1 MSADAGSNI
10 RERTMK
16 QHILVIDDEPDIRET
31 VRDILE
37 DEGYLVSVAENAE
50 DGRRQLRERLPDL
63 VLLDI
68 WMPDVDG
75 ITLLKEWK
83 EVSGGDL
90 PSPVVM
96 MSGHGSVE
104 TAVEA
109 TRLGAYDFLEKPLSI
124 AKLLVTVERA
134 VENSQLREEK
144 NRRDT
149 GQSPE
154 PTGKSAV
161 IQRLK
166 EQVKRIAQHD
176 SWILMTGEPGSGRET
191 FARYLHARSRRSDRP
206 FVEVVVSSMAPGNAA
221 LELFGQEQEGRI
233 KYGRLEQARGG
244 TLFLDEVADMGL
256 DIQAQL
262 LGALETGSFLR
273 VDGVEPVHIDIRLIA
288 ATSKNL
294 EEEVEAGRFRKEL
307 FYQLNVVPLHIP
319 ALRDHP
325 EDVTELLEYYSNYF
339 ATHERLSYRR
349 FSMASQNF
357 LRQYSWPGHI
367 RELKNLVQRLMILG
381 GPEEIGLEE
390 VEQALGATPVAVMGG
405 GTVSF
410 DQPLREARE
419 EFEKAYLSYQLDKH
433 GGNVTEMADEVQM
446 ERTHLYRKLKSH
458 GIATKESRKH

>member
-1 MSADAGSNI
+1 
-10 RERTMK
+10 MK

-31 VRDILE
+31 VKDILE
-37 DEGYLVSVAENAE
+37 DEGYLVSVAENAG

-83 EVSGGDL
+83 EVSGGEL

-144 NRRDT
+144 NRLET
-149 GQSPE
+149 GQTPD
-154 PTGKSAV
+154 PTGRSPV
-161 IQRLK
+161 ILRLK

-176 SWILMTGEPGSGRET
+176 SWVLMTGEPGSGRET
-191 FARYLHARSRRSDRP
+191 FARYLHAGSSRSDRP
-206 FVEVVVSSMAPGNAA
+206 FVEVVVSSMAPDNAA
-221 LELFGQEQEGRI
+221 LELFGQEHEGRI

-262 LGALETGSFLR
+262 LGALETGAFLR
-273 VDGVEPVHIDIRLIA
+273 VGGVEPVQIDIRLIA

-294 EEEVEAGRFRKEL
+294 EEEVETGRFRKEL

-319 ALRDHP
+319 ALREHP
-325 EDVTELLEYYSNYF
+325 EDVTELLEYYSDYY
-339 ATHERLSYRR
+339 ATHERLAYRK
-349 FSMASQNF
+349 FSMAARNF
-357 LRQYSWPGHI
+357 LRQHPWPGNI

-390 VEQALGATPVAVMGG
+390 VEQTLGAAPQAAMGG
-405 GTVSF
+405 TTVSF

-433 GGNVTEMADEVQM
+433 GGNVTEMAEEVQM

>member
-1 MSADAGSNI
+1 
-10 RERTMK
+10 MK

-31 VRDILE
+31 VKDILE
-37 DEGYLVSVAENAE
+37 DEGYLVSVAENAG

-83 EVSGGDL
+83 EVSGGEL

-144 NRRDT
+144 NRLET
-149 GQSPE
+149 GQTPD
-154 PTGKSAV
+154 PTGRSPV
-161 IQRLK
+161 ILRLK

-176 SWILMTGEPGSGRET
+176 SWVLMTGEPGSGRET
-191 FARYLHARSRRSDRP
+191 FARYLHAGSSRSDRP
-206 FVEVVVSSMAPGNAA
+206 FVEVVVSSMAPDNAA
-221 LELFGQEQEGRI
+221 LELFGQEHEGRI

-262 LGALETGSFLR
+262 LGALETGAFLR
-273 VDGVEPVHIDIRLIA
+273 VGGVEPVQIDIRLIA

-294 EEEVEAGRFRKEL
+294 EEEVETGRFRKEL

-319 ALRDHP
+319 ALREHP
-325 EDVTELLEYYSNYF
+325 EDVTELLEYYSDYY
-339 ATHERLSYRR
+339 ATHERLAYRK
-349 FSMASQNF
+349 FSMAARNF
-357 LRQYSWPGHI
+357 LRQHPWPGNI

-390 VEQALGATPVAVMGG
+390 VEQTLGAAPQAAMGG
-405 GTVSF
+405 TTVSF

-433 GGNVTEMADEVQM
+433 GGNVTEMAEEVQM

-458 GIATKESRKH
+458 GIATKESRKY

>member
-1 MSADAGSNI
+1 MPADAGSHF
-10 RERTMK
+10 RERRMK

-31 VRDILE
+31 VKDILE
-37 DEGYLVSVAENAE
+37 DEGYLVSVAENAG

-83 EVSGGDL
+83 EVSGGEL

-144 NRRDT
+144 NRLET
-149 GQSPE
+149 GQTPD
-154 PTGKSAV
+154 PTGRSSV
-161 IQRLK
+161 ILRLK

-176 SWILMTGEPGSGRET
+176 SWVLMTGEPGSGRET
-191 FARYLHARSRRSDRP
+191 FARYLHAGSSRSDRP
-206 FVEVVVSSMAPGNAA
+206 FVEVVVSSMAPDNAA
-221 LELFGQEQEGRI
+221 LELFGQEHEGRI

-262 LGALETGSFLR
+262 LGALETGAFLR
-273 VDGVEPVHIDIRLIA
+273 VGGVEPVQIDIRLIA

-294 EEEVEAGRFRKEL
+294 EEEVETGRFRKEL

-319 ALRDHP
+319 ALREHP
-325 EDVTELLEYYSNYF
+325 EDVTELLEYYSDYY
-339 ATHERLSYRR
+339 ATHERLAYRK
-349 FSMASQNF
+349 FSMAARNF
-357 LRQYSWPGHI
+357 LRQHPWPGNI

-390 VEQALGATPVAVMGG
+390 VEQTLGAAPQAAMGG
-405 GTVSF
+405 TTVSF

-433 GGNVTEMADEVQM
+433 GGNVTEMAEEVQM

-458 GIATKESRKH
+458 GIATKESRKY

>member
-1 MSADAGSNI
+1 
-10 RERTMK
+10 MK

-31 VRDILE
+31 VKDILE
-37 DEGYLVSVAENAE
+37 DEGYLVSVAENAGE
-50 DGRRQLRERLPDL
+50 GRRQLRERLPDL

-83 EVSGGDL
+83 EVSGGEL

-134 VENSQLREEK
+134 VENSQLKEEK
-144 NRRDT
+144 SRRDT

-233 KYGRLEQARGG
+233 KYGRLEQ
-244 TLFLDEVADMGL
+244 

-262 LGALETGSFLR
+262 LGALDTGSFLR

-288 ATSKNL
+288 ATGKNL

-319 ALRDHP
+319 ALREHP
-325 EDVTELLEYYSNYF
+325 EDVTELLEYYSNHF

-349 FSMASQNF
+349 FSMAAQNF
-357 LRQYSWPGHI
+357 LRQYSWPGNI

-381 GPEEIGLEE
+381 GPEEIGLDE
-390 VEQALGATPVAVMGG
+390 VEQALGATPLAVMGG

-419 EFEKAYLSYQLDKH
+419 EFEKAYLSYQLEKH

-458 GIATKESRKH
+458 GIATRESRKH

>member
-1 MSADAGSNI
+1 
-10 RERTMK
+10 MK

-37 DEGYLVSVAENAE
+37 DEGYLVSVAENAG

-83 EVSGGDL
+83 EVSGGEL

-144 NRRDT
+144 NRLET
-149 GQSPE
+149 GQTPD
-154 PTGKSAV
+154 PTGRSSV
-161 IQRLK
+161 ILRLK

-176 SWILMTGEPGSGRET
+176 SWVLMTGEPGSGRET
-191 FARYLHARSRRSDRP
+191 FARYLHAGSSRSDRP
-206 FVEVVVSSMAPGNAA
+206 FVEVVVSSMAPDNAA
-221 LELFGQEQEGRI
+221 LELFGQEHEGRI

-262 LGALETGSFLR
+262 LGALETGAFLR
-273 VDGVEPVHIDIRLIA
+273 VGGVEPVQIDIRLIA

-294 EEEVEAGRFRKEL
+294 EEEVETGRFRKEL

-319 ALRDHP
+319 ALREHP
-325 EDVTELLEYYSNYF
+325 EDVTELLEYYSDYY
-339 ATHERLSYRR
+339 ATHERLAYRK
-349 FSMASQNF
+349 FSMAARNF
-357 LRQYSWPGHI
+357 LRQHPWPGNI

-390 VEQALGATPVAVMGG
+390 VEQTLGAAPQAAMGG
-405 GTVSF
+405 TTVSF

-433 GGNVTEMADEVQM
+433 GGNVTEMAEEVQM